1 MKASTPTEV
10 TAPNLPAPVSF
21 EALSDVPGVLGRIA
35 RERFKAYEGALISSP
50 PHTALS
56 HAAPSHVA
64 PPHAAPSH
72 LAPPR
77 PSFAAALGRG
87 GLAIIAEVKRSSPS
101 QGKIADLQPL
111 EAALAYARGGA
122 AALSILTEPRHFGGA
137 LAHLRE
143 VAGAVALPLLRKDFA
158 VHPAQVREAHEAGAS
173 AVLLIVAVLGAATKT
188 YLEYARSLGLDALVE
203 VHDEA
208 ELMTA
213 LDAGADIIGVNN
225 RDLRTLQVDLANA
238 PRLIRIARAQGFG
251 GVSVAESGY
260 REAVELKT
268 LQGVADAVLVGTSL
282 AGSGDLAAAVARL
295 REGLDGV

>member
-35 RERFKAYEGALISSP
+35 RERSKAYEGALISSP
-50 PHTALS
+50 PHAALS

-87 GLAIIAEVKRSSPS
+87 ELALIAEVKRSSPS

-111 EAALAYARGGA
+111 EAALAYSRGGA

-143 VAGAVALPLLRKDFA
+143 VAGAVALPLLRKDFT
-158 VHPAQVREAHEAGAS
+158 VHPAQVREAREAGAS

-295 REGLDGV
+295 REGLDAV